1 MDKNINKKLASNW
14 FKILQDI
21 ICKDIEEIENKKI
34 FLIKKSGVEARIKVE
49 ENLEFLKM
57 VKFLTKLV

>member
-21 ICKDIEEIENKKI
+21 ICKDIEEIENKKNI
-34 FLIKKSGVEARIKVE
+34 FNNKKWSRGKNKGGGEIRIFENGKV
-49 ENLEFLKM
+49 FDS
-57 VKFLTKLV
+57 